1 MQHFRNPSQEPAV
14 QLANHSLQSILEKLR
29 AELQADN
36 EKQVKN
42 NMAAANNAL
51 NNRPDSL

>member
-36 EKQVKN
+36 EKQAKN
-42 NMAAANNAL
+42 NMAAADNAL